1 MFDLAQLDSRAFAEE
16 GVEVDILHR
25 ETGEKTGIK
34 IRVQGAD
41 SMAYK
46 NAMLDSARNAKKDQT
61 AEDACMIGAKI
72 VAKITLGWSGLAADG
87 EEIEFSYD
95 NAVDM
100 YYRFDWVA
108 NQVLAAVNDS
118 SRFLVNAKAS

>member
-1 MFDLAQLDSRAFAEE
+1 MFDLSQLDSKAFAEK

-25 ETGEKTGIK
+25 ETGEETGIK

-46 NAMLDSARNAKKDQT
+46 NAMLSSARNANKDAT

-72 VAKITLGWSGLAADG
+72 VASITLGWSGLAVDG
-87 EEIEFSYD
+87 KEIEFNQD
-95 NAVDM
+95 TAVDM

-118 SRFLVNAKAS
+118 KRFLVNASTS

>member
-1 MFDLAQLDSRAFAEE
+1 MFDLAQLDSRAFAEK

-46 NAMLDSARNAKKDQT
+46 NAMLESARKINKEGS
-61 AEDACMIGAKI
+61 AEDSCMIGAEI
-72 VAKITLGWSGLAADG
+72 TAKITLGWSGLAVDG
-87 EEIEFSYD
+87 KEIEF
-95 NAVDM
+95 NQEAAIDM

-118 SRFLVNAKAS
+118 KRFLVNAGNS

>member
-1 MFDLAQLDSRAFAEE
+1 MFDLAQLDAKAFAAE
-16 GVEVDILHR
+16 GVDVDILHR

-108 NQVLAAVNDS
+108 NQILAAVNDS